1 MWSAQ
6 RRSLHLPALIA
17 LKNNINIENC
27 SFCMSSLFNFSSIFP
42 EGQLTPFA
50 PVCGRPW
57 TFVCVCVCSAAADEY
72 GLRVCFDERGDS
84 KGRYNIMNYRRN
96 RATRRY
102 EYVTVGRWADG
113 LSMDIVDHGSVDRIT
128 WAGGTRPNARATTDT
143 RTTRYL
149 PRLCQPSVGVYKK
162 LSYRRGT
169 ARCVVS
175 IEILPIA
182 TQQCRNYLYDK
193 S

>member
-57 TFVCVCVCSAAADEY
+57 TFVCVCVCVFCGWRRVRLAGVLRRARRQQGSLQYHELPAKPRDAA
-72 GLRVCFDERGDS
+72 LRVRDRRTM
-84 KGRYNIMNYRRN
+84 GRRSEHGHRRP
-96 RATRRY
+96 RQRRPHHVGRRY
-102 EYVTVGRWADG
+102 SCQRTRHHGHTNNVISAPS
-113 LSMDIVDHGSVDRIT
+113 LSTFRQRLQEAQLSPRDR
-128 WAGGTRPNARATTDT
+128 AM
-143 RTTRYL
+143 
-149 PRLCQPSVGVYKK
+149 
-162 LSYRRGT
+162 RR
-169 ARCVVS
+169 V
-175 IEILPIA
+175 
-182 TQQCRNYLYDK
+182 N
-193 S
+193 